1 MSVFRRYL
9 RAPVFLCLLLA
20 AGVVMA
26 APPALEL
33 TADQVVL
40 LNNGRTLHGRVTQR
54 DGRLHVRRDSG
65 EIRLR
70 RDEVAFVC
78 GSLDEAYRLLAG
90 RGDVTSVEHHLKMAV
105 WCIDQGLTEHA
116 AREVATAEQIDTA
129 DRRIVYVKR
138 RLEQANA
145 PRRVAPA
152 DANRERAIGAD
163 ELERLIRS
171 LPRGTAEDF
180 AHVVQPMLLNRCG
193 TSGCHGLS
201 GSQALRLLRPPSN
214 KNQAARITQR
224 NLYSALKFIDHS
236 DPSRSKLIQAATNP
250 HADSQLPLFG
260 EADQNQLLQLAEWI
274 SRVTQYDAIEA
285 SSRKPDTVALPPP
298 SPVASAET
306 PAPLAAPTGMIFG
319 AQPIV
324 GNRRGS
330 ARDLPAAA
338 QPTVDSAAQPATYST
353 PARMELERRDAATRA
368 AKKARGATSK
378 PAPAQSEADAEPAPL
393 PSN

>member
-1 MSVFRRYL
+1 
-9 RAPVFLCLLLA
+9 
-20 AGVVMA
+20 
-26 APPALEL
+26 
-33 TADQVVL
+33 
-40 LNNGRTLHGRVTQR
+40 
-54 DGRLHVRRDSG
+54 
-65 EIRLR
+65 
-70 RDEVAFVC
+70 
-78 GSLDEAYRLLAG
+78 
-90 RGDVTSVEHHLKMAV
+90 
-105 WCIDQGLTEHA
+105 
-116 AREVATAEQIDTA
+116 
-129 DRRIVYVKR
+129 
-138 RLEQANA
+138 
-145 PRRVAPA
+145 
-152 DANRERAIGAD
+152 
-163 ELERLIRS
+163 
-171 LPRGTAEDF
+171 
-180 AHVVQPMLLNRCG
+180 MLLNRCG